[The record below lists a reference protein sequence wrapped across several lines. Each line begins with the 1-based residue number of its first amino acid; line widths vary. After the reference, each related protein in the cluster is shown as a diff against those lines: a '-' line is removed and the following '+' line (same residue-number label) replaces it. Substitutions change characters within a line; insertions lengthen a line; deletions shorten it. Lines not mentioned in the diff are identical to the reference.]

1 MLGGQVLLL
10 LSGLAGAAGQGHKQ
24 DLGGRDAS
32 VITVSNGGPWGDWA
46 WPEMCPKGSYASGV
60 SFKVEVPQGVMEDDT
75 ALNGIRL
82 YCSRGGDPSGG
93 YTAESQSGR
102 WGHWSEARWCP
113 HQGHLVGFELQ
124 VQAPQRRLLS
134 DEVAATS
141 ARFACSDGHILE
153 GPGSAW
159 GQWGGWSPQCSK
171 AVCGIQTRQ
180 DPAWGLKRD
189 DTALNDLR
197 LFCCP

>member
-1 MLGGQVLLL
+1 
-10 LSGLAGAAGQGHKQ
+10 
-24 DLGGRDAS
+24 S
-32 VITVSNGGPWGDWA
+32 VIAVSNGGPWGDWA

-60 SFKVEVPQGVMEDDT
+60 SFKVEAPQGVMEDDT

-82 YCSRGGDPSGG
+82 HCTRGGDPSGG

-102 WGHWSEARWCP
+102 WGRWSEAHWCP
-113 HQGHLVGFELQ
+113 RRGPLLGFALR
-124 VQAPQRRLLS
+124 VQAPRHGLLS

-141 ARFACSDGHILE
+141 ARFACSDGHVLE
-153 GPGSAW
+153 GPGSPW
-159 GQWGGWSPQCSK
+159 GQWGGWSPQCPR

-180 DPAWGLKRD
+180 EPARGLKSD

-197 LFCCP
+197 LFCC